1 MVRFCHGRN
10 TDTTLN
16 KFIKLV
22 RVQRTMDYL
31 ILQAEEKQL
40 TVAHFGVSRRS
51 TELIGAAIIELDEER
66 SLTDAVQQIA
76 EKMTGSPRVVLCLP
90 PALFAQ
96 RSVALPFN
104 DLRKVREVLPA
115 QLQGD
120 IALPV
125 EDLALEVLPVEEGQF
140 LALWARKS
148 DIGAAIAQFREA
160 GIEPHVITSIPFAM
174 AHLPGV
180 PPDCAVCDG
189 STLTLLQG
197 GRLTYFRTSDSVLTA
212 PAILAT
218 LSALEL
224 SGGGLPQRLCLIGPR
239 AGGFAD
245 VDTLPLPVEAVEV
258 PPELGH
264 LFKNDETFQQL
275 AGLYAVAR
283 ASFAGKLPD
292 FRQGELAWTA
302 GDARL
307 RKKLLLTGILAMAIV
322 VLLFINKGLQYRAAA
337 ADTSSVNKSIAAI
350 YHEIFPARAKAVDEI
365 SEVKGEIRKL
375 AGVESSSGYLDLM
388 KKLAEAKGSSINGLY
403 EAELEGH
410 SLRIKG
416 DARSAQAVNE
426 FKAALAPLMATA
438 ELGEVKSRPDG
449 TVGFTLTGTLKEGTK

>member
-1 MVRFCHGRN
+1 M
-10 TDTTLN
+10 
-16 KFIKLV
+16 
-22 RVQRTMDYL
+22 QRTMDYL
-31 ILQAEEKQL
+31 ILQAEEKRL

-51 TELIGAAIIELDEER
+51 TELIGAAMIELDEDR
-66 SLTDAVQQIA
+66 PLADAVWSIA

-96 RSVALPFN
+96 RSVALPLT

-125 EDLALEVLPVEEGQF
+125 EELALEVLPVEEGQF

-148 DIGAAIAQFREA
+148 DISAAISQFREA
-160 GIEPHVITSIPFAM
+160 GIEPHVVTSLPFAM
-174 AHLPGV
+174 AEIPGV

-189 STLTLLQG
+189 STLALLKG
-197 GRLTYFRTSDSVLTA
+197 GRLTYFRASDSALTA
-212 PAILAT
+212 PIIAAT

-224 SGGGLPQRLCLIGPR
+224 SGETLPPRLCLIGPG
-239 AGGFAD
+239 AGGL
-245 VDTLPLPVEAVEV
+245 VDAGMLPLPVEAVEV

-264 LFKNDETFQQL
+264 LFKNDEAFQQL

-283 ASFAGKLPD
+283 ANFTGKLPD
-292 FRQGELAWTA
+292 FRQGDLAWTA
-302 GDARL
+302 GDAKL
-307 RKKLLLTGILAMAIV
+307 RKKLILTGILAAVII
-322 VLLFINKGLQYRAAA
+322 VLLFINKGFQYHAAVA
-337 ADTSSVNKSIAAI
+337 ETSSLNKSIAAI
-350 YHEIFPARAKAVDEI
+350 YREIFPTRAKAVDEI

-388 KKLAEAKGSSINGLY
+388 KKLAEAKGNSINGLY
-403 EAELEGH
+403 EAELEGRN
-410 SLRIKG
+410 LRIKG

-426 FKAALAPLMATA
+426 FKVALAPLLASA

-449 TVGFTLTGTLKEGTK
+449 TVGFSLTGMLKEGTK

>member
-1 MVRFCHGRN
+1 
-10 TDTTLN
+10 
-16 KFIKLV
+16 
-22 RVQRTMDYL
+22 MDYL
-31 ILQAEEKQL
+31 ILQAEENLL

-51 TELIGAAIIELDEER
+51 TELIGAASIELNEER
-66 SLTDAVQQIA
+66 SLADAVKNIA
-76 EKMTGSPRVVLCLP
+76 EKMTGTPRVVLCLP

-96 RSVALPFN
+96 RSLSLPFN

-125 EDLALEVLPVEEGQF
+125 EELALEAMPVGEGRF

-148 DIGAAIAQFREA
+148 DISAAIAQFREA
-160 GIEPHVITSIPFAM
+160 GIEPQVVSSLPFAL
-174 AHLPGV
+174 AELPGV
-180 PPDCAVCDG
+180 PSDCAVCDG
-189 STLTLLQG
+189 STLALLQG
-197 GRLTYFRTSDSVLTA
+197 GRLTYFRASDTNLTA
-212 PAILAT
+212 SMITAT

-224 SGGGLPQRLCLIGPR
+224 SGGALPERLCLIGSE
-239 AGGFAD
+239 AGTFAD
-245 VDTLPLPVEAVEV
+245 AGTLPIPAELLKV

-283 ASFAGKLPD
+283 ASHAGKLPD

-307 RKKLLLTGILAMAIV
+307 RKKLLLTGILAATVIL
-322 VLLFINKGLQYRAAA
+322 LLFVNKGLQYSAAS
-337 ADTSSVNKSIAAI
+337 ADISSLNKSIAAI
-350 YHEIFPARAKAVDEI
+350 YRDVFPTRAKAVDEI
-365 SEVKGEIRKL
+365 SEIKGEIRKL
-375 AGVESSSGYLDLM
+375 AGVESSSGYLDIL
-388 KKLAEAKGSSINGLY
+388 KKLAEAKGTSINGLY
-403 EAELEGH
+403 EAELEGRN
-410 SLRIKG
+410 LRIKG
-416 DARSAQAVNE
+416 DAQSAQAVNT
-426 FKAALAPLMATA
+426 FKAALTPLLATA